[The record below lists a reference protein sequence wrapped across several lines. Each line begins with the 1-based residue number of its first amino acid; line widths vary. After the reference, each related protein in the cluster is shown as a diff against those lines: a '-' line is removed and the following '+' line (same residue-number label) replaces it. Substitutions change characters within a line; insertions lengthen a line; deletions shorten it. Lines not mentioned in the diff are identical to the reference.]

1 MSNNEY
7 EQQQFWKDKAKLILN
22 KETLRHFKNN
32 DLLLFG
38 EVCFKVTKNG
48 IERIHPLKVITNL
61 KKAAKY
67 EQ

>member
-7 EQQQFWKDKAKLILN
+7 EQQQFWEDKVKFILN
-22 KETLRHFKNN
+22 EETLRRFKNN

-48 IERIHPLKVITNL
+48 IERIHPLKIITNGN
-61 KKAAKY
+61 K
-67 EQ
+67 